1 MASPLPAVH
10 PIGMQ
15 VPGVWVSRM
24 KDAGKKD
31 EDTRDGG

>member
-15 VPGVWVSRM
+15 VPGIGVSRM

-31 EDTRDGG
+31 AGTRDVG